1 LSASRTLAIHR
12 LEVRDFRNLEAQVV
26 ELGARFNVLSG
37 ENGQGKTNL
46 LEALYVATTTK
57 SFRTSTLG
65 DCVRHDAQSALA
77 RIRVLDDRQPGVAR
91 IQSVE
96 LDGQGAGRRKVQLDG
111 KRPSTLAEYALA
123 TPIVLFEP
131 ASLSLSQGGASD
143 RRRLLD
149 RVAIHLAARHG
160 GGAALLVDLE
170 RYRRAH
176 VHRKKALERAPDPRV
191 LDPYERLMAEHGV
204 RIVRARRE
212 AAEALARRTVEG
224 FEAIA
229 TSPLTLAIAYA
240 PKAPEDVDAFA
251 ALLAERRELDA
262 RRGSATR
269 GPHLD
274 DLSFLLGGRPARQV
288 ASQGQHRALVLA
300 LKGAELAAIAEA
312 REVEPI
318 LLLDD
323 VSSELDPRRNA
334 ALFAFLHAQVGQ
346 VVLTTTRPELIEI
359 AGERRDFEVVA
370 GVVRPR

>member
-1 LSASRTLAIHR
+1 MSQSLAIDR
-12 LEVRDFRNLEAQVV
+12 LEVAGFRNLDAQVV
-26 ELGARFNVLSG
+26 ELGARFNVLAG

-46 LEALYVATTTK
+46 LEAIYVASTSK
-57 SFRTSTLG
+57 SFRTADLAP
-65 DCVRHDAQSALA
+65 CVRHDFGAARV
-77 RIRVLDDRQPGVAR
+77 RIRVQDARQPGVPR
-91 IQSVE
+91 VQSVE
-96 LDGQGAGRRKVQLDG
+96 IEGAGKGRRKVQLDG
-111 KRPSTLAEYALA
+111 KRPPTLAAFALS
-123 TPIVLFEP
+123 TPVVLFEP
-131 ASLSLSQGGASD
+131 ASLSLSQGGAAE

-149 RVAIHLAARHG
+149 RVAIHLAARRG
-160 GGAALLVDLE
+160 GGAQRLADRD
-170 RYRRAH
+170 RYKRAH
-176 VHRKKALERAPDPRV
+176 VHRKKALERTPDPRV
-191 LDPYERLMAEHGV
+191 LGPFERLMAEHGV
-204 RIVRARRE
+204 RIVEARAE
-212 AAEALARRTVEG
+212 AAAALAARAVPG

-229 TSPLTLAIAYA
+229 RTTMPLAVAYA
-240 PKAPEDVDAFA
+240 PKAPADVDAFA
-251 ALLAERRELDA
+251 KLLEERRELDA

-274 DLSFLLGGRPARQV
+274 DLSLDLDGRPARQV

-359 AGERRDFEVVA
+359 TADRRDFDVA
-370 GVVRPR
+370 QGRVTPR

>member
-1 LSASRTLAIHR
+1 
-12 LEVRDFRNLEAQVV
+12 
-26 ELGARFNVLSG
+26 
-37 ENGQGKTNL
+37 
-46 LEALYVATTTK
+46 
-57 SFRTSTLG
+57 
-65 DCVRHDAQSALA
+65 
-77 RIRVLDDRQPGVAR
+77 
-91 IQSVE
+91 
-96 LDGQGAGRRKVQLDG
+96 
-111 KRPSTLAEYALA
+111 
-123 TPIVLFEP
+123 VLFEP
-131 ASLSLSQGGASD
+131 ASLQLSQGGATE

-149 RVAIHLAARHG
+149 RVAIHLAARAG
-160 GGAALLVDLE
+160 GGAQLLVDLE

-176 VHRKKALERAPDPRV
+176 VHRKKALERSFRADARV

-204 RIVRARRE
+204 RIMRARAE
-212 AAEALARRTVEG
+212 AAQALARRAVPG

-229 TSPLTLAIAYA
+229 RVPDGFSLEVAYA
-240 PKAPEDVDAFA
+240 PKAPEDVEAFV

-269 GPHLD
+269 G
-274 DLSFLLGGRPARQV
+274 RQV
-288 ASQGQHRALVLA
+288 ASQGQHRAIVLA

-359 AGERRDFEVVA
+359 ATDRRDFEVVT
-370 GVVRPR
+370 GLVRPR